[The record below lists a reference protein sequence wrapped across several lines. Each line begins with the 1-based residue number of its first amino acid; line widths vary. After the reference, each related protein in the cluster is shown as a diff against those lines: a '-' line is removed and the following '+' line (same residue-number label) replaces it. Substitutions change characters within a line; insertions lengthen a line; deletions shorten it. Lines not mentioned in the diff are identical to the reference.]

1 MLSSEKSIIY
11 NATIDMWAYGCT
23 FYEVLHIEPM
33 FSGPMFKLI
42 QIIGNVEL
50 REFTAACPREFKNI
64 IMKCFE
70 ARPANRPDA
79 LDLLEV
85 VEEVRFEMKR
95 KSTNTRLVILFN
107 ISSNN

>member
-1 MLSSEKSIIY
+1 MPFSEKSIIY

-33 FSGPMFKLI
+33 FSGAVFQLI
-42 QIIGNVEL
+42 RKIGNVEL
-50 REFTAACPREFKNI
+50 REFSAQCPKEFKDI

-85 VEEVRFEMKR
+85 VEEVRFEIKR
-95 KSTNTRLVILFN
+95 KSTNTRFVIM
-107 ISSNN
+107 S